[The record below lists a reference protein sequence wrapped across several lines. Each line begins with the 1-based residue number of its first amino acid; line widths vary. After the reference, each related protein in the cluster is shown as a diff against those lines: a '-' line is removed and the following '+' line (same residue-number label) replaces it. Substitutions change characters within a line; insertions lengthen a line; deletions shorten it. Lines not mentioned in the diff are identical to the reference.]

1 MLFGVT
7 RGDPVT
13 YVAVALLAMSA
24 AVIATALPAWRA
36 ARVAPTEA
44 LRLE

>member
-13 YVAVALLAMSA
+13 YVAVAFLAISA
-24 AVIATALPAWRA
+24 AVIATALPSWRA
-36 ARVAPTEA
+36 ARVTPTEA